1 MLDVGSHVT
10 GPVTIGNGNEVAVA
24 TRDSIPGVIDTVRE
38 HPGMVTARASHARL
52 ALTGDAL
59 ILAADAANSVN
70 ATNSLE
76 KMLVHQLAA
85 SHRLGM
91 KFIDKAGML
100 LGCFDLGLSGLRS
113 PTELQAYSV
122 EAARLANAGARM
134 MSAYT
139 DALLALDRVRR
150 GGKQTVKVIHQ
161 HVAVGPGGQAVVA
174 GSMQGGAW
182 AGERRGRNQNGRRTP
197 CPAAVAG
204 SRTAIDQATS
214 PTLIGVE
221 RRPGPETLARPLLC
235 LMVVAGCTAALAP
248 GLGPKKERPGSA
260 HRARNMVATAKP
272 LSRGAVRPR
281 LSCGPSAIC

>member
-1 MLDVGSHVT
+1 MIREMQSATMTNPKKTVPHDPYAKAAATSKPATVEEAVQWQSIAQLHRAEGELTVAASLEARAAEVLDVGSHVT

-24 TRDSIPGVIDTVRE
+24 THDSIPGIIETVRE

-70 ATNSLE
+70 AANSLE

-91 KFIDKAGML
+91 KFIEKAALL
-100 LGCFDLGLSGLRS
+100 LGRFDLGLSGLRPAS
-113 PTELQAYSV
+113 ELQVNSV

-150 GGKQTVKVIHQ
+150 GGRQTVKVVHQ

-174 GSMQGGAW
+174 GTMKGRGSKAKAGG
-182 AGERRGRNQNGRRTP
+182 RRGNGR
-197 CPAAVAG
+197 
-204 SRTAIDQATS
+204 
-214 PTLIGVE
+214 
-221 RRPGPETLARPLLC
+221 
-235 LMVVAGCTAALAP
+235 
-248 GLGPKKERPGSA
+248 
-260 HRARNMVATAKP
+260 
-272 LSRGAVRPR
+272 
-281 LSCGPSAIC
+281 